1 MIPSTYYLS
10 VIGAS
15 RKVRAALNKDV
26 RAPKTPRAHSNL
38 EVGVSQGVM

>member
-1 MIPSTYYLS
+1 MSPCTYYLS

-15 RKVRAALNKDV
+15 GKVLAALNKDM
-26 RAPKTPRAHSNL
+26 RAPKAPRAHSNL